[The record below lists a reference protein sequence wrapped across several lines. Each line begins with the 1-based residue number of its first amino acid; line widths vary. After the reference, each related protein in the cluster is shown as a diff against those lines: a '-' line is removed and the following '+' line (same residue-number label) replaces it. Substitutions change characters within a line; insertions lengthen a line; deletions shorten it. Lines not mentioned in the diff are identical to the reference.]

1 MKRLRSPPSGV
12 KVQPHVDSNKICVIR
27 YKTAMLLKKIV
38 VAEDD
43 DGVAHML
50 AAALGDAG
58 YLVLR
63 ARDGEEAL
71 AQVRAQMPDALILD
85 VMMPKLTGLEVVRKL
100 KHDVVTSRVPVLML
114 TSLGDVDDKV
124 HGLDAGADDYLTK
137 PFDFRELR
145 ARVKALIRQSQRER
159 DRDPD
164 TSLPGSSALEDHVG
178 KLIEGGKPFAIAY
191 LELVGYQD
199 RFDREGFVAARAL
212 SRRLG
217 ELVLDRSRGLG
228 FAAHL
233 GSGDFVVV
241 SAPADAD
248 MIAGDITEAWARDA
262 HGTTVRA
269 RVVQS
274 EGCRSV
280 EELATRL
287 AKGALLG

>member
-1 MKRLRSPPSGV
+1 
-12 KVQPHVDSNKICVIR
+12 
-27 YKTAMLLKKIV
+27 MLLKKIV

-43 DGVAHML
+43 DGIAHML

-71 AQVRAQMPDALILD
+71 AVARAQMPDALILD
-85 VMMPKLTGLEVVRKL
+85 VMMPKLTGIEVVRKL
-100 KHDVVTSRVPVLML
+100 KADVLTSKVPVLML

-124 HGLDAGADDYLTK
+124 SGLDAGADDYLTK

-145 ARVKALIRQSQRER
+145 ARVRALIRQSQRER

-164 TSLPGSSALEDHVG
+164 TSLPGANALEDHVG
-178 KLIEGGKPFAIAY
+178 RLIESGKPFAIAY
-191 LELVGYQD
+191 LELDGYQT
-199 RFDREGFVAARAL
+199 RFERDGFVAARAL
-212 SRRLG
+212 SKRLG
-217 ELVLDRSRGLG
+217 EVVVDNSRGMG

-241 SAPADAD
+241 TAPADAELV
-248 MIAGDITEAWARDA
+248 AGDIAQAWAHEAND
-262 HGTTVRA
+262 TQVRS
-269 RVVQS
+269 RIVQS

-287 AKGALLG
+287 AKGAASG